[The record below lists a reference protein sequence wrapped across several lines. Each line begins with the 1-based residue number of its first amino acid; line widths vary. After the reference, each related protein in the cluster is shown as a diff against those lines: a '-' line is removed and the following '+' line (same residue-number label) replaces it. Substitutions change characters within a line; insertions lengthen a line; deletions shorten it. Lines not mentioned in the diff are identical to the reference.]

1 MYKTVSE
8 AEFISTIKSL
18 DERLEKIKL
27 SGIEITKEQGVIRYN
42 FICDKTVDTDL
53 QNRILKE
60 AEKITPPAF
69 NNVEISVKKIRFRQ

>member
-27 SGIEITKEQGVIRYN
+27 SGKKMYRNIKLANTI
-42 FICDKTVDTDL
+42 
-53 QNRILKE
+53 
-60 AEKITPPAF
+60 
-69 NNVEISVKKIRFRQ
+69 VKSLFYMQAV